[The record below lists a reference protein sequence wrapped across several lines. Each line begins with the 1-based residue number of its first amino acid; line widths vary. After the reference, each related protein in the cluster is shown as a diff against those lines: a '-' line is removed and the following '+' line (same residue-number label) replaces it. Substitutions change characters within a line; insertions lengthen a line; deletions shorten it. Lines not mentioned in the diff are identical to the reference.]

1 VRFIGLDVHK
11 DFCEVAVAEGAACFS
26 GPRVRS
32 TPEDLEGFGQS
43 LGPDDHMVLEA
54 TGGALAIAQILERHA
69 GRVVMANPMAVRAAR
84 HLQLGGRG

>member
-32 TPEDLEGFGQS
+32 TPEDLEVFGQS
-43 LGPDDHMVLEA
+43 LGTDDHVVLEA
-54 TGGALAIAQILERHA
+54 TGGALAIARISRGQA
-69 GRVVMANPMAVRAAR
+69 PPTVGTTQDVT
-84 HLQLGGRG
+84 GGRRRIDRWSG